1 MLEQQPLPP
10 GAIVSAVSQQ
20 GGSMRVSRM
29 ALGLTLGILWGC
41 ALGIIGVLHVLIPP
55 YGEQFFE
62 FMASVYPGIT
72 GSGSL
77 LDILLGVLYGLVDG
91 FLGGWLIAWLYNVL
105 AQRLARQ

>member
-1 MLEQQPLPP
+1 
-10 GAIVSAVSQQ
+10 
-20 GGSMRVSRM
+20 MRISRI

-41 ALGIIGVLHVLIPP
+41 AFGIIGFLNVLIPP

-77 LDILLGVLYGLVDG
+77 ADIALGVLYGLVDG
-91 FLGGWLIAWLYNVL
+91 FLGGWLIAWLYNSL
-105 AQRLARQ
+105 AQRVKSE

>member
-1 MLEQQPLPP
+1 
-10 GAIVSAVSQQ
+10 
-20 GGSMRVSRM
+20 MRVSRM

-41 ALGIIGVLHVLIPP
+41 ALGIIGVLHVLVPP

-91 FLGGWLIAWLYNVL
+91 FLGGWLIAWLYNAL
-105 AQRLARQ
+105 ARRLAKQ